1 MRDLSHILERTY
13 AQCLYSYSA
22 DNSAAPTE
30 GKSLY
35 MTIPLEDNHIEIPA
49 FAVCGMRRDL
59 HSEAL
64 VVILGST
71 GSKAPYKSL
80 SCNIRYGLE
89 REYTSFHLMS
99 ITPDNDENPYYAT
112 WGAIFNKDYIPVM
125 MLTWELEKE
134 PLPDNTD
141 FQYKFT
147 RPVLRLAPEVFRK
160 SNAVEKY
167 IVNKVIPE
175 ILTLNGLNF
184 PFREDLHGF
193 YKHHY
198 GEVVPDVKIIVEYCP
213 FRLSSV
219 DMPSISTTNKDLLNI
234 ALDNLD
240 EVIA

>member
-1 MRDLSHILERTY
+1 
-13 AQCLYSYSA
+13 
-22 DNSAAPTE
+22 
-30 GKSLY
+30 
-35 MTIPLEDNHIEIPA
+35 
-49 FAVCGMRRDL
+49 
-59 HSEAL
+59 
-64 VVILGST
+64 
-71 GSKAPYKSL
+71 
-80 SCNIRYGLE
+80 
-89 REYTSFHLMS
+89 MS
-99 ITPDNDENPYYAT
+99 ITPDNDENPYYTT

-175 ILTLNGLNF
+175 ILTLDGLNF
-184 PFREDLHGF
+184 PFREGLHGF
-193 YKHHY
+193 YKHDY